1 MQGRMDSHGLLAEH
15 RLSDGTWSPS
25 PFLELC
31 SSLLSAVR
39 TQAVCMCA
47 EVTQKWEGIGSAL
60 AHAVRSGSAAGTV
73 WAVWALSRVSVLL
86 LLERRVDKGV
96 LNDHFCPPQS
106 IPFSRSS
113 QETITIPISKWV
125 CWVVPWRDDR
135 SCIAYCIVS
144 DFREMVLLY
153 CYHLMYCVHIC
164 NAY

>member
-96 LNDHFCPPQS
+96 LNDHFLPSSEHSVLSFLPGDDND
-106 IPFSRSS
+106 PYLEMGLLGRSLEGR
-113 QETITIPISKWV
+113 QIM
-125 CWVVPWRDDR
+125 
-135 SCIAYCIVS
+135 YC
-144 DFREMVLLY
+144 LLY
-153 CYHLMYCVHIC
+153 RQ
-164 NAY
+164 